1 MLHAFRVLLV
11 LQTQVMHDYLAL
23 LLCYTCVLKEAG
35 PELIEQYS
43 VLCGQ
48 IDGARKQLRHKKE
61 CWFKW
66 LHAAFYTTLFLSNKI
81 LDIGYAFQNHPLINL
96 RRMFD
101 IWLVQA
107 DTTIAPF

>member
-1 MLHAFRVLLV
+1 VLHAFRVLLV

-61 CWFKW
+61 WWFKW
-66 LHAAFYTTLFLSNKI
+66 LHAAFYTTLFPRASYVNLVLVNGFADIAAI
-81 LDIGYAFQNHPLINL
+81 LKLEQ
-96 RRMFD
+96 
-101 IWLVQA
+101 
-107 DTTIAPF
+107 T